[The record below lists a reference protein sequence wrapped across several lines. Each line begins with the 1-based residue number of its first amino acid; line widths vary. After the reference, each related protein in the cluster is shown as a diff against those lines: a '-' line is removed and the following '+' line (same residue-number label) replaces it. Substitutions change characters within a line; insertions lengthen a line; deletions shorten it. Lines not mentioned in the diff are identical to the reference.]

1 MEKCNILI
9 IEDNPKKLSNLKEWI
24 NKRQNDVNIIEAVS
38 YTSGIREIYNCSWDL
53 IFLDMSL
60 PTYDITPQEQG
71 GDKKPLAGKEIMRR
85 MVYKK
90 IYVPV
95 IIITQFDTFGD
106 KEISIDSLN
115 KEFETAYSSI
125 WRGTIN
131 YDEINTS
138 WMEELER
145 IYTEI
150 MERK

>member
-1 MEKCNILI
+1 MEQHNFLI
-9 IEDNPKKLSNLKEWI
+9 IEDNPKKLNNLKTWI
-24 NKRQNDVNIIEAVS
+24 MNRVDGANVVEAVS
-38 YTSGIREIYNCSWDL
+38 YTSGIREIYNNSWDL

-85 MVYKK
+85 MMYKN
-90 IYVPV
+90 IFSPV

-115 KEFETAYSSI
+115 KDFEETYSSI

-138 WMEELER
+138 WMEKLER
-145 IYTEI
+145 IFTEV
-150 MERK
+150 MEK